1 MLEELSKRDSEWRKI
16 ALKICGNKS
25 LSDDIVNDMYL
36 KMYKLQ
42 PKEIKTSYIAYA
54 MYHIWINMIKV
65 KEKTLFLDDINYI
78 ETNDNDY
85 TTQLRLRVN
94 NALEEL
100 GLLDKEM
107 LLHTHEKSLRKTA
120 KMLDMS
126 YGKVFYQKNLALEK
140 LLKTNGIKEWENER

>member
-1 MLEELSKRDSEWRKI
+1 MRKNAIGSYYEEI
-16 ALKICGNKS
+16 ASGFTFGTQTDQLTLTNS
-25 LSDDIVNDMYL
+25 VDIEGAVVPGFEYSF
-36 KMYKLQ
+36 Q
-42 PKEIKTSYIAYA
+42 AKTGILA
-54 MYHIWINMIKV
+54 H
-65 KEKTLFLDDINYI
+65 LDDINYI